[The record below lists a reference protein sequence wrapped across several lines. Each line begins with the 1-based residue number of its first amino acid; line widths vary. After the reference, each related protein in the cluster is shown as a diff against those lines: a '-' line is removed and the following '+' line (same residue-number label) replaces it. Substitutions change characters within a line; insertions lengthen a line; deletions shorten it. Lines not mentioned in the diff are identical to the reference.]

1 MSSIGIYHARNR
13 LSDLV
18 AQVERGAT
26 ITLTRNGDPVAQIVP
41 YTHDR
46 KRALAA
52 AKRIR
57 SRRFHLA
64 GLKFKELIDE
74 GRR

>member
-1 MSSIGIYHARNR
+1 MSRIGIYDARNR

-26 ITLTRNGDPVAQIVP
+26 VILTRNGDPVAQIVP
-41 YTHDR
+41 YTYDR
-46 KRALAA
+46 QRALAA

-57 SRRFHLA
+57 SRRFNLVD
-64 GLKFKELIDE
+64 LDVKELINE

>member
-1 MSSIGIYHARNR
+1 MSSIGIYDARNR

-18 AQVERGAT
+18 AQVERGST

-41 YTHDR
+41 YTYDR

-57 SRRFHLA
+57 ARRFNLA
-64 GLKFKELIDE
+64 GLDVKGLVNE